1 MIIEL
6 NDLLTIEDKEYAV
19 KNITKVKNK
28 TYYFLINID
37 NMTDFKFCFLEDNEF
52 YEELDK
58 DNIIELIKNIK
69 IDYKSLG
76 VDTNEFKE

>member
-6 NDLLTIEDKEYAV
+6 KDLLTIDDKEYTVA
-19 KNITKVKNK
+19 NITKVKNK

-37 NMTDFKFCFLEDNEF
+37 NYSDFKFCFIENDEL

-76 VDTNEFKE
+76 VNINEFKE

>member
-69 IDYKSLG
+69 IDYKSLW

>member
-1 MIIEL
+1 
-6 NDLLTIEDKEYAV
+6 
-19 KNITKVKNK
+19 
-28 TYYFLINID
+28 LINID
-37 NMTDFKFCFLEDNEF
+37 NYSDFKFCFIENNEL

-76 VDTNEFKE
+76 ENINEFKE